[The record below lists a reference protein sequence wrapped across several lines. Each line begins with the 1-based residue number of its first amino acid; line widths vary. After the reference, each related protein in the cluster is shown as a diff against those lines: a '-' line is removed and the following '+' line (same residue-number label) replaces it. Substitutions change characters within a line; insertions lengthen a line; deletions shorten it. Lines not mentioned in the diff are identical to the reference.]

1 MRIALFLLLACGL
14 LAGAAAPFA
23 PGDFAYGL
31 AALALL
37 LGISGLALLQAAVF
51 GPMRALSRDLRA
63 LGKDSALP
71 RGNEYGAM
79 QTIADLMSEHSA
91 GLRHEL
97 VTARRAVDEAAQD
110 IEEWRDKYL
119 IAVSGRQLARENLE
133 AISQKARN
141 LSTELA
147 QQFRNLARG
156 AGVVSPGVEER
167 RFQAREDEARTT
179 RASEHSACI
188 GVIMRNMSEAVA
200 PLPQK
205 AEGHAASGREE
216 DIRSTAERSS
226 QFLENFN
233 AGLVLIS
240 DRMAQLEQIV
250 DDLDSDLCR
259 ADAGAPTS
267 QDKLAH
273 WSDSLAIGV
282 TAIDEQHK
290 LLVSYINELHRAVQ
304 QGREETVALDILD
317 ALVSYAASHFSTEEV
332 FFTHSAYPDTER
344 HIAIHEQ
351 FKAHVA
357 QFRSEVEA
365 GSATVGMDVLE
376 FLKNWLIE
384 HIQGTDH
391 KIGPYVRKALEEQS

>member
-1 MRIALFLLLACGL
+1 MRIALFLLLACGP
-14 LAGAAAPFA
+14 LAGAAAPFV
-23 PGDFAYGL
+23 PGYVAYGL

-51 GPMRALSRDLRA
+51 GPLQALSRDLGA
-63 LGKDSALP
+63 LGKDAALP
-71 RGNEYGAM
+71 CGNEYGAL
-79 QTIADLMSEHSA
+79 QSLADRMSEHSA

-97 VTARRAVDEAAQD
+97 VAARRAVDEAAED
-110 IEEWRDKYL
+110 LEEWRDKYL
-119 IAVSGRQLARENLE
+119 IAVSGRQIARENLE
-133 AISQKARN
+133 AIAQKARR

-147 QQFRNLARG
+147 QQFRNLARW
-156 AGVVSPGVEER
+156 AGMVNPGVEER
-167 RFQAREDEARTT
+167 RFQAKKDEAQAT
-179 RASEHSACI
+179 RANDCSACI
-188 GVIMRNMSEAVA
+188 GVIMQNMSEAVA
-200 PLPQK
+200 PWPQR
-205 AEGHAASGREE
+205 ADAHDASGREE
-216 DIRSTAERSS
+216 HIRSTAERSS

-240 DRMAQLEQIV
+240 DRMAQLEEIV
-250 DDLDSDLCR
+250 DNLDSDLR
-259 ADAGAPTS
+259 QTDAGALTS
-267 QDKLAH
+267 KDKLVH
-273 WSDSLAIGV
+273 WSDNLAIGV

-304 QGREETVALDILD
+304 QGREETVVLDILD
-317 ALVSYAASHFSTEEV
+317 ALVDYAASHFSTEEV

-391 KIGPYVRKALEEQS
+391 NIGPYVREALEEQS